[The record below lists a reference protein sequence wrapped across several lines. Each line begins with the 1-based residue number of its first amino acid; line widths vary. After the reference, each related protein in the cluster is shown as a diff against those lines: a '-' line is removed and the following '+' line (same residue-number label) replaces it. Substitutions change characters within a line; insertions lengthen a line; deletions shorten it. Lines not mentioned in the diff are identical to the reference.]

1 MRGVFNGL
9 IDDTIPLSFTYVI
22 DRVRTVFFYF
32 QNKTSFQGILL
43 KVINIYYI

>member
-22 DRVRTVFFYF
+22 DRVRTVFF
-32 QNKTSFQGILL
+32 QNKTSFQAILL